1 MSKLFIAIAV
11 GMFALGVLVGHA
23 ISTAQHANATITT
36 SKVEQV
42 APFDLMVKSK
52 GLPIESASAF

>member
-1 MSKLFIAIAV
+1 MSKLLIATSI
-11 GMFALGVLVGHA
+11 GTFALGVFVGHS
-23 ISTAQHANATITT
+23 ISAAPNANATI
-36 SKVEQV
+36 KAAKIEQV